1 MACTLILCACVMKH
15 DKNLFPRSFSGWV
28 STWRCAGGPLWDS
41 MKAIITPLPSS
52 LPCVSFIGLTLSYN
66 LHSKLV
72 NSKYNAFMSSVSHS
86 RELLNLNWGH
96 RNPWICSWLGRIV
109 GSLGTLVWLVWSE
122 GTCGACIDSRIN
134 VKLNW
139 IVRHSVG
146 AGELLWKMI
155 GIWCQTHT
163 HTFSVESGVRR
174 QRTESFFPS
183 AALGPGFL
191 EGYVS
196 PWILHWEG
204 ASATFTGHISSL
216 RTCCH
221 R

>member
-1 MACTLILCACVMKH
+1 MAVLRRWPTLGQH
-15 DKNLFPRSFSGWV
+15 ESYHHS
-28 STWRCAGGPLWDS
+28 
-41 MKAIITPLPSS
+41 PLPSS

-163 HTFSVESGVRR
+163 SSVESGVRR

-196 PWILHWEG
+196 PWILHWEAHLRHLLG
-204 ASATFTGHISSL
+204 TFLLSGRAAIDNYKCVITG
-216 RTCCH
+216 
-221 R
+221 